1 MEIHSPKSINAFNR
15 LEEEGHKERRY
26 NNFMLIDLTGEELYT
41 MGVPAILGEDDE
53 P

>member
-15 LEEEGHKERRY
+15 LEEEGYKERKH

-41 MGVPAILGEDDE
+41 MEVSAILGEDDE